1 MKLQENSYKG
11 SNDDMQRITYRMFR
25 QNTVVKDCTVLDMN
39 KYHHKLLTMWK
50 THMAVNIFMW
60 CLLPKDST

>member
-39 KYHHKLLTMWK
+39 KYHHKLLTM
-50 THMAVNIFMW
+50 
-60 CLLPKDST
+60 